1 MYFRKVKDFHEFELL
16 ESNSSIDKSIKAKQ
30 KVKQAIIWCM
40 TSKGFF
46 AEMILDLNIYGSNSV
61 KTMQTNGLNI
71 VYGTDFVLDQ
81 SMAAVRLVLLHEVLH
96 CYAQHMS
103 RRGGRDPYMWNVAA
117 DFAINAILAQELKTG
132 EFEWPRSPD
141 GKPFGLYEERFA
153 GKRAEDIYEI
163 VMVEKGD
170 YSENFGEVIDADKKP
185 AQPDNEEDIVRKTFK
200 DIKVKPDP
208 PKPPGGGGGGGEE
221 PEKGDDRAAMPGEI
235 IVIKE
240 GPSKGKIFQVLEVG
254 TSGLQV
260 RELTPKEATRKLL
273 SNKTQTGT
281 SSGYNPIF

>member
-1 MYFRKVKDFHEFELL
+1 MKNYSRKVKDFHEFELM

-30 KVKQAIIWCM
+30 KVKQAIIWCIS
-40 TSKGFF
+40 SKGFF
-46 AEMILDLNIYGSNSV
+46 AEMISDLNIYGSTSV

-71 VYGTDFVLDQ
+71 VYGVDFVLEQ
-81 SMAAVRLVLLHEVLH
+81 NMAAVRLVLLHEVLH
-96 CYAQHMS
+96 CFGQHMS

-117 DFAINAILAQELKTG
+117 DFAINPILAQELKLG
-132 EFEWPRSPD
+132 EFEWPKFPD
-141 GKPFGLYEERFA
+141 GSPMGLYEERFA

-163 VMVEKGD
+163 VITEKKD
-170 YSENFGEVIDADKKP
+170 YSKNFGEVIDADKKP

-208 PKPPGGGGGGGEE
+208 PKPPGGGGGGEE

-235 IVIKE
+235 IVVKE

-273 SNKTQTGT
+273 SNK
-281 SSGYNPIF
+281 I